1 MDAPIRTLGEH
12 PVRIRLHASV
22 IAVVPVKVISDHQ
35 PEEEEVVVETASE
48 PLVEE
53 AQAEAAQE
61 AQRGFSP

>member
-35 PEEEEVVVETASE
+35 PEEEEVIVEAAVE
-48 PLVEE
+48 AQVEE
-53 AQAEAAQE
+53 TQAEAAQ
-61 AQRGFSP
+61 